1 LDQIAKKI
9 MHSEYISVQPMFR
22 SKKSENVAY
31 TGRLNLN
38 GITLLLISSAVILQ
52 NPSVTILILR

>member
-1 LDQIAKKI
+1 

>member
-1 LDQIAKKI
+1 
-9 MHSEYISVQPMFR
+9 MFR